1 MAETITIK
9 SVRDIELMRQ
19 AGKITAAARS
29 IARQAVADGVT
40 TKQIDK
46 HVHDFIVK
54 SGAYPTFLNYCGFPA
69 SACISVNDEIIH
81 GIPGKR
87 VIRNGDIVS
96 LDLGA
101 TYKGFVGDCA
111 GTYPCGEIS
120 EEARKLIEVTRQS
133 FFEGIKFAKEGYRI
147 SDIGA
152 AVQDYVES
160 HGYSVVRDYVGHG
173 VGRKLHEAP
182 EVPNYRPDRHSGHR
196 PDPRLVRG
204 MTIAVEP
211 MVNIGGYEV
220 KEMPNG
226 WTVVTADGSLSAHY
240 ENTILITD
248 GEPEILTMAEDILQN
263 VNTEL
268 WRKITL
274 AKDDVIELEGTVVE
288 SLPNTMFQVDIG
300 NGHTILAHISGKLR
314 MNFIKILP
322 GDKVTVQ
329 MSPYD
334 VTRGRITWR
343 SK

>member
-111 GTYPCGEIS
+111 GTYPCGKVS
-120 EEARKLIEVTRQS
+120 DEALRLIRATQQS
-133 FFEGIKFAKEGYRI
+133 FFEGIRYAREGYRL
-147 SDIGA
+147 SDISA
-152 AVQDYVES
+152 AVQVYAES
-160 HGYSVVRDYVGHG
+160 QGYSIVREYVGHG
-173 VGRKLHEAP
+173 IGRNMHEPP
-182 EVPNYRPDRHSGHR
+182 EVPNYGRPGHG
-196 PDPRLVRG
+196 PRLLRG

-211 MVNIGGYEV
+211 MVNAGSAAIV
-220 KEMPNG
+220 QMPDG
-226 WTVVTADGSLSAHY
+226 WTVRTADGKYAAHY
-240 ENTILITD
+240 ENTVLITAGD
-248 GEPEILTMAEDILQN
+248 PELLTDP
-263 VNTEL
+263 
-268 WRKITL
+268 
-274 AKDDVIELEGTVVE
+274 EG
-288 SLPNTMFQVDIG
+288 SLV
-300 NGHTILAHISGKLR
+300 
-314 MNFIKILP
+314 
-322 GDKVTVQ
+322 
-329 MSPYD
+329 
-334 VTRGRITWR
+334 
-343 SK
+343 